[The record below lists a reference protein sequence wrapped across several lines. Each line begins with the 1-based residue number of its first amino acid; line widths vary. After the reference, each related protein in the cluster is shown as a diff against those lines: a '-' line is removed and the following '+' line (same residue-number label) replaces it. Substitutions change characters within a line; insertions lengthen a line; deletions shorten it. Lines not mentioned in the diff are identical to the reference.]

1 MTDPRVPVP
10 PALTIGALSKRT
22 GCKVETIRYYERIKM
37 MPEPMRTVGGHRLY
51 READLKQLT
60 FIRRGRELGFTLG
73 EVRSLLSLV
82 DSGSFTC
89 AEVKAI
95 TLDHLGDIRRKVS
108 DLRKLAKVLQDT
120 ADLCDG
126 GVSNDC
132 PIVDTLYQQRGSSDG
147 TARQSPPRSGGM
159 E

>member
-1 MTDPRVPVP
+1 MNPF
-10 PALTIGALSKRT
+10 TIGSLSKRT

-37 MPEPMRTVGGHRLY
+37 MPEPMRSVGGHRIY

-60 FIRRGRELGFTLG
+60 VLRRGRGLGFTLG

-82 DSGSFTC
+82 DSGSSSC

-95 TLDHLGDIRRKVS
+95 TLDHLGDIRRKIS
-108 DLRKLAKVLQDT
+108 DLSKLAKVLQDT

-126 GVSNDC
+126 GVSDGC
-132 PIVDTLYQQRGSSDG
+132 PIIDILYQQRSRSDG
-147 TARQSPPRSGGM
+147 AARQSPPRSGGM